1 MWSFSENQN
10 LQFCMNMDY
19 ILRKKLG
26 RKYILNLMR
35 LISGID
41 LKMEFPFYR
50 HTFYLSNL
58 HSDYALLLLWINF
71 LLTLK

>member
-1 MWSFSENQN
+1 MELFRKSEFAIPYEYG
-10 LQFCMNMDY
+10 L
-19 ILRKKLG
+19 LRKKLG

-35 LISGID
+35 VISGID

-71 LLTLK
+71 LLILK